1 MCSQKTVIQSD
12 IEKDIKQ
19 TENIDGSISRDKQE
33 SWLIP
38 ALESQILP
46 ACKAL
51 LKLANEVPT
60 LQRER
65 NL

>member
-1 MCSQKTVIQSD
+1 MAEPT
-12 IEKDIKQ
+12 
-19 TENIDGSISRDKQE
+19 RDKHEAQ
-33 SWLIP
+33 LIP

-65 NL
+65 SP